1 MTTDDYEYIA
11 EVFAK
16 GGESLERPGSL
27 WRRPGDDYEYLSL
40 IDWSWH
46 PPSDDVDL
54 PHPDLLISISHDQVQ
69 KLLAD
74 HQLFVKYWV
83 LRRSPEKGDLAED
96 TIVYRQ
102 IPSPEN
108 LVEEGFGRA
117 NAWVP
122 TEDIRDF
129 EVGGPHDVPDL
140 EPIDAAT
147 AEHLIH
153 QTRGITGAT
162 EL

>member
-1 MTTDDYEYIA
+1 MTNDDYEYIA
-11 EVFAK
+11 EVFEK

-27 WRRPGDDYEYLSL
+27 WRRRGDDYEYLSL

-46 PPSDDVDL
+46 PRSDEVDL
-54 PHPDLLISISHDQVQ
+54 PHPDLLTSISHDQVQ

-74 HQLFVKYWV
+74 RQRFVKYWV
-83 LRRSPEKGDLAED
+83 LRRSTEKGDVHED

-117 NAWVP
+117 NERVP
-122 TEDIRDF
+122 TENIRDF
-129 EVGGPHDVPDL
+129 EAGGPHDVPDL
-140 EPIDAAT
+140 EPIHAAT
-147 AEHLIH
+147 AGTL
-153 QTRGITGAT
+153 G
-162 EL
+162 